1 MEKVIFQHLPIGAFG
16 TNCYVFGDA
25 ATREVV
31 VIDPADKPEVIKS
44 WLDEKK
50 VQLKAIIN
58 THGHFDHVGANA
70 RLHKMTGAPIWI
82 HRADSYMLTKPDVG
96 WKLEGPNALEAH
108 DFLLDGQ
115 KIALGGLEVKV
126 LHTPGHSPGGI
137 CLYCGDYLFSG
148 DTLFRLS
155 IGRCDLPGG
164 DFDTLIS
171 SIREKLLGL
180 PDHVQVFPGHGPFST
195 IGEEKLQ
202 NPYFRTS

>member
-1 MEKVIFQHLPIGAFG
+1 
-16 TNCYVFGDA
+16 
-25 ATREVV
+25 
-31 VIDPADKPEVIKS
+31 
-44 WLDEKK
+44 
-50 VQLKAIIN
+50 
-58 THGHFDHVGANA
+58 
-70 RLHKMTGAPIWI
+70 
-82 HRADSYMLTKPDVG
+82 
-96 WKLEGPNALEAH
+96 
-108 DFLLDGQ
+108 
-115 KIALGGLEVKV
+115 VKV

-137 CLYCGDYLFSG
+137 CLYCGDHLFSG
-148 DTLFRLS
+148 DTLFRFS

>member
-25 ATREVV
+25 VSREVV
-31 VIDPADKPEVIKS
+31 VIDPADKPDIIES

-50 VQLKAIIN
+50 VRLKAIIN

-82 HRADSYMLTKPDVG
+82 HRFDAYMLTKPDVG

-108 DFLLDGQ
+108 DFLFDGQ
-115 KIALGGLEVKV
+115 EIALGGLKVKV

-137 CLYCGDYLFSG
+137 CLYCGDHLFSG